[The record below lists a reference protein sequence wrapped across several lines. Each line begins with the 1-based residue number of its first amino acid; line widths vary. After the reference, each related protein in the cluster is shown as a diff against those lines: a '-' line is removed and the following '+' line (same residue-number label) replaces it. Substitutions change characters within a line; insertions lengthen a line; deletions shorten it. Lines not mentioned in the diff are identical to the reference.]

1 METRLI
7 ANVTGSATSPT
18 AKGSH
23 SALTSSSLRGAP
35 TSATACVIA
44 VQYVESNS
52 TVLLIALA
60 DRRDGLGSPVC
71 VLVHKYLGVLSIL
84 QHRVVIGTAD
94 KTLLCT
100 P

>member
-7 ANVTGSATSPT
+7 ANVTGSATAPT
-18 AKGSH
+18 AEGSH
-23 SALTSSSLRGAP
+23 SALTSSSRGAPAP

-71 VLVHKYLGVLSIL
+71 VLVQVLLNTSAYLVYYNI
-84 QHRVVIGTAD
+84 V
-94 KTLLCT
+94 
-100 P
+100 